1 MTKFLKVT
9 LIATVLLFSFSSAVN
24 AQKIAHINYDSL
36 LAHMPEMDSIRKV
49 AGDFVKQL
57 EAQLTAMQNELQ
69 TKYNDYLANKDKMTP
84 LIQQV
89 KEKELQELQQRI
101 QDFQQSA
108 QMEIQKKNE
117 SLTSPLN
124 AKARKAIKEVAQKLG
139 YKMVLDTGLEN
150 VLYSEPSDDIL
161 QQVKAH
167 LKIK

>member
-1 MTKFLKVT
+1 MMKFLKVT
-9 LIATVLLFSFSSAVN
+9 MLATVMLFSFSSVN

-57 EAQLTAMQNELQ
+57 ESQLTAMQNELQ
-69 TKYNDYLANKDKMTP
+69 TKYADYQAHEKDYTD
-84 LIQQV
+84 LIKNV
-89 KEKELQELQQRI
+89 KQKELQDLQQRI

-108 QMEIQKKNE
+108 QQEIQKKNE
-117 SLTSPLN
+117 TLTKPVN
-124 AKARKAIKEVAQKLG
+124 EKARKAIKEVAMKLG

-150 VLYSEPSDDIL
+150 VLYCEPSDDIL
-161 QQVKAH
+161 PQVKAY